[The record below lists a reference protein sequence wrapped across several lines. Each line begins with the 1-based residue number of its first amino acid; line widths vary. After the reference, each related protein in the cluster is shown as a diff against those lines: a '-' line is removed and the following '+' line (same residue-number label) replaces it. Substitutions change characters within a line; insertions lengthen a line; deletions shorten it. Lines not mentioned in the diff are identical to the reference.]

1 MVSDIESVF
10 NFTLYVCI
18 IITSAMAEVRS
29 IAMRV
34 SVCLSVCLYVS
45 VHSHVSKATC
55 PNFVKLSVH
64 VTMAVGIMFSHNGPL
79 MGHIACGVGIN

>member
-1 MVSDIESVF
+1 
-10 NFTLYVCI
+10 
-18 IITSAMAEVRS
+18 MAEVRS

-55 PNFVKLSVH
+55 PKLRE
-64 VTMAVGIMFSHNGPL
+64 TFCTCNYGRRHN
-79 MGHIACGVGIN
+79 VFT